1 MTIAA
6 WIGQRDRSVPDAL
19 RARLRAKA
27 PVSLA
32 ALLRAGEEELTASVR
47 EGGRPAAFS
56 LLAADAYVTYACLW
70 AVLEEED
77 HRALRR
83 VTERLVRG
91 WNPADAGARSNS
103 FDSKGHEGL

>member
-6 WIGQRDRSVPDAL
+6 WIGQRDRSVPGAL
-19 RARLRAKA
+19 RIRLRADV

-32 ALLRAGEEELTASVR
+32 TLLRAGEEELAASVR
-47 EGGRPAAFS
+47 QGGRPAAFS

-70 AVLEEED
+70 AVLEGED
-77 HRALRR
+77 RAALRQ

-91 WNPADAGARSNS
+91 WNAAEAGTHSNPL
-103 FDSKGHEGL
+103 DDEGQEGP

>member
-19 RARLRAKA
+19 RVRLRANA

-32 ALLRAGEEELTASVR
+32 ALLRAGEEELTASVH

-70 AVLEEED
+70 AVLEGED
-77 HRALRR
+77 QRALRR

-91 WNPADAGARSNS
+91 WNSVDGSAHSNS
-103 FDSKGHEGL
+103 FDSKGHEAL